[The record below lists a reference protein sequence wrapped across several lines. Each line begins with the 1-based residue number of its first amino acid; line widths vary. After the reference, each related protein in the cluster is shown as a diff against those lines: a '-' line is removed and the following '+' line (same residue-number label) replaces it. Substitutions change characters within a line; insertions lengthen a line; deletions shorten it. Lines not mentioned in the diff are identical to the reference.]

1 MPDKANTC
9 ACLSA
14 WVGQH
19 WPIVYAALLAGTIS
33 ALRVIYRQGSLRRT
47 LVEALLCAALTL
59 AASSGLALLDIADSA
74 APFVGGLVG
83 LLGVEAI
90 RALTLR
96 LLGRH
101 VGPP

>member
-1 MPDKANTC
+1 MLNKANTC
-9 ACLSA
+9 TWLLA

-19 WPIVYAALLAGTIS
+19 WPAVYAALLAGTIS
-33 ALRVIYRQGSLRRT
+33 GLRVTYRRGSLRRT
-47 LVEALLCAALTL
+47 LVEALLCGALAL

-90 RALTLR
+90 RTLTLR
-96 LLGRH
+96 LLGKH